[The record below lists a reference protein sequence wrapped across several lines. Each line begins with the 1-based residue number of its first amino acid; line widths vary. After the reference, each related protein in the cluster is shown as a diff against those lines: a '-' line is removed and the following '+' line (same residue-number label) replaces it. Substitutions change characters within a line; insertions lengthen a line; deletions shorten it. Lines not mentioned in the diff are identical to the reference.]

1 MPEVI
6 NRPQQELLIAER
18 LKAQWSTLVQSA
30 GGKLSLL
37 DSEFSKMARE
47 YQSGERVY
55 HNLSHI
61 GRVDE
66 ILNRYR
72 HLARNFVALKFAGDG
87 HDVVY
92 IPGSKTNEEDSASYI
107 RGTMTRLGMPASIV
121 TETERIILITK
132 EHKTTDDDID
142 GKLMI
147 DADFAILASP
157 EAEYNAYVRGIWQE
171 YVDSGKVSKDAFRE
185 GREKLVG
192 SWLKRDRLFL
202 IDEIQKESGFLARK
216 NLEREL
222 ILLTS

>member
-18 LKAQWSTLVQSA
+18 LKAQWSTLVKSA

-37 DSEFSKMARE
+37 DSEFSKMVRE
-47 YQSGERVY
+47 YQSGGRVY
-55 HNLSHI
+55 HNLFHI
-61 GRVDE
+61 GKVDE
-66 ILNRYR
+66 VLNRYR

-87 HDVVY
+87 HDVIY
-92 IPGSKTNEEDSASYI
+92 IPGSKTNEEDSASHI
-107 RGTMTRLGMPASIV
+107 RGVMTKLGMPASIV

-132 EHKTTDDDID
+132 DHKTTDDDID

-147 DADFAILASP
+147 DADFVIFASP
-157 EAEYNAYVRGIWQE
+157 EVEYDAYARGIWQE

-185 GREKLVG
+185 GREKLVRN
-192 SWLKRDRLFL
+192 WLKRDRLFL